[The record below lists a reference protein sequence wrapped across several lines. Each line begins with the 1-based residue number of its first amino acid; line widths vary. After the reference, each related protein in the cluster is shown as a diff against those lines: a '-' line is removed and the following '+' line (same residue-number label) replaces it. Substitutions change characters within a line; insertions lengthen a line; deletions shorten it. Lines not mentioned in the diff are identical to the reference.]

1 MAYGDISAILG
12 TLEFEDAANM
22 DRSPVYMQ
30 GDVVAIAYRN
40 PSNVGQITT
49 ISVGATGNFGGILDT
64 AQFDTF
70 GAWPH
75 AIRISDT
82 VIAIWYAGPDVDGWL
97 RTMTINTDG
106 TIGATIDTLEFETV
120 SIAND
125 LYPLHLGGNYYAVTY
140 QGPDDDGW
148 IKTMSI
154 DSSGNISAVI
164 DSYEFESTYGVPRAF
179 INISGT
185 VRAITYRDA
194 DLDGWLLTLD
204 INADGTIPAAPDPVL
219 DSWEFEPTQAIAP
232 TIFHITGTEYLLSY
246 IDTDTDGWIKT
257 VTIADDGT
265 ITKSFNVTLEY
276 ETAETSGL
284 FSLLSLGANDDGDI
298 VIAFAYS
305 NPTSTGNIRTY
316 KIAPD
321 GTAITAI
328 DTLSTAGAGTQP
340 VLLNRDGDYY
350 ILVYGDVDA
359 DGMAITFTILTP
371 PPPTPI
377 APTVATLSATAITAT
392 TATGNGIIADL
403 GEPASVTEHGHC
415 WATSIDPTT
424 ADSKTTNGAGSL
436 GAFISS
442 ITGLVD
448 DQVYFV
454 RAYATN
460 ATGTDY
466 GANVTFRAGSPG
478 SQLIR
483 GNLTI
488 KQTRLHYVDADG
500 KERWLEGALIQ
511 E

>member
-1 MAYGDISAILG
+1 MAYGDISGIFD
-12 TLEFEDAANM
+12 TLEFEGAANM
-22 DRSPVYMQ
+22 DRSPVHMQ

-40 PSNVGQITT
+40 PGNVGQITT
-49 ISVGATGNFGGILDT
+49 ISVDATGNFAGILDT

-75 AIRISDT
+75 ALKISDT
-82 VIAIWYAGPDVDGWL
+82 VIAIWYAGPGVDGWL

-120 SIAND
+120 SIADNV
-125 LYPLHLGGNYYAVTY
+125 YPLHLGGNFYAVTY
-140 QGPDDDGW
+140 QGPDNDGW

-154 DSSGNISAVI
+154 DSSGNIGAAVI
-164 DSYEFESTYGVPRAF
+164 DSYEFETTYGLPRAF

-185 VRAITYRDA
+185 VRAITYRDV
-194 DLDGWLLTLD
+194 DSDGWLLTLD
-204 INADGTIPAAPDPVL
+204 INADGTFPAAPDPVL
-219 DSWEFEPTQAIAP
+219 DSWEFEPSHVSAA
-232 TIFHITGTEYLLSY
+232 TIFHITGTEYLISY
-246 IDTDTDGWIKT
+246 RDIDNDGWIKT
-257 VTIADDGT
+257 VTIADNGT
-265 ITKSFNVTLEY
+265 ITKSFNATLQFSLD
-276 ETAETSGL
+276 TSGI
-284 FSLLSLGANDDGDI
+284 FSLLSLGANDDDDI

-305 NPTSTGNIRTY
+305 IPTSTGVIRTF

-321 GTAITAI
+321 GTSITAI
-328 DTLSTAGAGTQP
+328 DTLSTAGTGTQP
-340 VLLNRDGDYY
+340 ILLNRDGDYY

-359 DGMAITFTILTP
+359 DGFAITFTILTP

-460 ATGTDY
+460 STGTDY

-478 SQLIR
+478 SQRIR